1 MRRRK
6 MKKYS
11 GSASGRIDLAP
22 LDAAL
27 IFKSYGELRV
37 MVPNVP
43 DDAEP
48 PPAYRNA
55 LRAAVLFDCPAALAL
70 VDEYM
75 ARKLEERCQQ
85 N

>member
-1 MRRRK
+1 M
-6 MKKYS
+6 MKKHS

-37 MVPNVP
+37 LVPNLP
-43 DDAEP
+43 EGAETP
-48 PPAYRNA
+48 HAYRNA

-70 VDEYM
+70 VDQFM
-75 ARKLEERCQQ
+75 AQKLEGGTPD
-85 N
+85 